1 MAEYI
6 IAYHGGGEMPE
17 DPEAYQAQFMAWIA
31 GLGDAVVNPG
41 TPLGPSRVVTPEG
54 VSEDGGVNLMGF
66 SVVKADSLE
75 AAVEIAR
82 SCPFLVI
89 APVEV
94 AEAKQ
99 M

>member
-1 MAEYI
+1 M
-6 IAYHGGGEMPE
+6 
-17 DPEAYQAQFMAWIA
+17 
-31 GLGDAVVNPG
+31 
-41 TPLGPSRVVTPEG
+41 
-54 VSEDGGVNLMGF
+54 NLMGF

-75 AAVEIAR
+75 AAVEMAR

>member
-17 DPEAYQAQFMAWIA
+17 DPEGHRAQFMAWLG

-41 TPLGPSRVVTPEG
+41 TPLGPSKVVTSEG
-54 VSEDGGVNLMGF
+54 VSEGGGVNLQGF
-66 SVVKADSLE
+66 SIVRADSLE

-94 AEAKQ
+94 AEVKE